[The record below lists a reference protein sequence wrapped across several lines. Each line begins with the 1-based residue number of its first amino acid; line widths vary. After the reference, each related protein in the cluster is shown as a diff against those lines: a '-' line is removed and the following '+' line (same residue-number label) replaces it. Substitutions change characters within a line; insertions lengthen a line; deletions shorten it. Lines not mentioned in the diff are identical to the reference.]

1 MKILIAYYSRSG
13 GTEKLAQAVKKEF
26 EARGHSVDVEKVIPT
41 KEHSAFGWMNLRMFK
56 GECDILPLNI
66 DDVSGY
72 DNVIIGSP
80 NWTRLS
86 LPMAR
91 YISLIKGLKY
101 KNISLFSTTAAP
113 PALEWYFLSA
123 YLLDITFTRA
133 VEKKEGRP
141 KTSLMLSSIL
151 KKWAVDSEYGRK
163 TINKFCAEIESPIGS
178 IKEYFLEKKEIDGIR
193 LLAVFMSSVL
203 ILSLISQI
211 FLPSLGI
218 KILNWQQ
225 YSLVALI
232 MLFTFISLT
241 FIMGQGKM
249 MPLGKYL
256 GGLFIILLWT
266 ITISF
271 THPVL
276 GRLVIWGYFLIFTL
290 IGFFRNRK
298 LIAFTGLVSILSYIF
313 LYFDYRQEGILVPF
327 IDIGLLLF
335 SLFIVNLITM
345 SLQKH
350 FLSLLNAQEEIETT
364 KSALEA
370 KVAERTGELKE
381 LTSSLDQQVREKT
394 KKLEE
399 KIDELEKFNNLV
411 IGRELKMVELKKE
424 IENLKEELKKQGT

>member
-1 MKILIAYYSRSG
+1 MKILIAYYSKSG
-13 GTEKLAQAVKKEF
+13 STEKLARIIQKEL
-26 EARGHSVDVEKVIPT
+26 ETRGHAVDVEKIIPT
-41 KEHSAFGWMNLRMFK
+41 KEHSVFGWANLRMFR
-56 GECDILPLNI
+56 GECDILPANI

-72 DNVIIGSP
+72 DAVIVGSP

-91 YISLIKGLKY
+91 YINLIKGLKY
-101 KNISLFSTTAAP
+101 KTVSLFSTSAAP

-141 KTSLMLSSIL
+141 KNSLMLSSIF
-151 KKWAVDSEYGRK
+151 KKWTADSEYGRK
-163 TINKFCAEIESPIGS
+163 MINKFCAEIENPIGS
-178 IKEYFLEKKEIDGIR
+178 IKEYFLEKKEIDGVR
-193 LLAVFMSSVL
+193 FLAVFISSIL

-211 FLPSLGI
+211 ILPGLGVR
-218 KILNWQQ
+218 ILSWRQ

-232 MLFTFISLT
+232 MLFTFLSLT
-241 FIMGQGKM
+241 SLIGREKM

-256 GGLFIILLWT
+256 GGLFITLLWT
-266 ITISF
+266 VTISF

-290 IGFFRNRK
+290 IGFFRNQK
-298 LIAFTGLVSILSYIF
+298 LIAFTGLISILSYVF
-313 LYFDYRQEGILVPF
+313 LYFDYRREGILVPY

-350 FLSLLNAQEEIETT
+350 FLSLLKAQDEIEIT

-370 KVAERTGELKE
+370 KVAERTKELKE
-381 LTSSLDQQVREKT
+381 LSESLDQQVKEKT
-394 KKLEE
+394 EKLED
-399 KIDELEKFNNLV
+399 KIEELERFNKLV
-411 IGRELKMVELKKE
+411 IGRELKMVELKEE
-424 IENLKEELKKQGT
+424 IESLKTELKKNQG

>member
-1 MKILIAYYSRSG
+1 MKILIAYYSKTN
-13 GTEKLAQAVKKEF
+13 GTARIADALKNEF
-26 EARGHSVDVEKVIPT
+26 LKRGHLVDIEKVIPV
-41 KEHSAFGWMNLRMFK
+41 KEHNAWDWWNLRIIK
-56 GECDILPLNI
+56 GDCDIRSLNI
-66 DDVSGY
+66 SDVSGY
-72 DNVIIGSP
+72 DAILIGSP

-91 YISLIKGLKY
+91 YLKQIRGLKY
-101 KNISLFSTTAAP
+101 KNVGLFSATAAP

-123 YLLDITFTRA
+123 YLLDITFTRT

-141 KTSLMLSSIL
+141 RTSLMLSSIL
-151 KKWAVDSEYGRK
+151 KKWTVDSEYGRK
-163 TINKFCAEIESPIGS
+163 MINKFCVEIESPIGS
-178 IKEYFLEKKEIDGIR
+178 IKEYFLEKKEIEGVR
-193 LLAVFMSSVL
+193 FLAVFMSSVL

-218 KILNWQQ
+218 IILNWQQ

-241 FIMGQGKM
+241 SLIGREKI

-266 ITISF
+266 VTIAF

-290 IGFFRNRK
+290 IGFFRNQR
-298 LIAFTGLVSILSYIF
+298 LIAFTGLISVLSYVF
-313 LYFDYRQEGILVPF
+313 LYFDYRQKGILVPH
-327 IDIGLLLF
+327 IDIGLLLL
-335 SLFIVNLITM
+335 SLFIVNLITT

-350 FLSLLNAQEEIETT
+350 FLSLLNAQEEIEIT

-370 KVAERTGELKE
+370 KVAERTKELKE
-381 LTSSLDQQVREKT
+381 LSEGLDQQVREKT

-399 KIDELEKFNNLV
+399 KLAELEKFNKLV
-411 IGRELKMVELKKE
+411 IGREIKM
-424 IENLKEELKKQGT
+424 